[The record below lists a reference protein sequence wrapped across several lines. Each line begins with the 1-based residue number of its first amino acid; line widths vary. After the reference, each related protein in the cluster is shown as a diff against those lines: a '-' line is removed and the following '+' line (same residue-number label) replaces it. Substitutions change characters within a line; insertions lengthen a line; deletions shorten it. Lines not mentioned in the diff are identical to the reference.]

1 MVDQRSIRVALL
13 YLLLLLLF
21 ESTFEQ
27 QVQQQRL
34 SSGVEFTALF
44 ELRSSLGLRSRD
56 WPRKVDP
63 CSSWNGIRCENGSVI
78 GINISG
84 FRRTRVGKQNPQFAV
99 NSLVNFTHLVSFNAS
114 RFMLPGSIPDWFGQR
129 LSSLQVL
136 DLRSCN
142 VTGVLPSSMGNL
154 TNLTSLYLSDNRLT
168 GQIPSTLGQL
178 LSLLVLDLS
187 KNSLTGSIPS
197 SFGSLRNL
205 TSLDISSNSLRGSI
219 PPGLGALSKLQTL
232 NLSVN
237 GLTSSI
243 PSQLGDLDS
252 LVDLDLSSN
261 GLSGSVPQDLRRLR
275 NLQRIVLGNNGL
287 SGSLPVNLFPAPN
300 QLHVV
305 VLRNNRFIGNLPQV
319 LWSIPGLNLLDI
331 SDNNFTG
338 ELPTAL
344 DNNAIAAVLDMSRNK
359 FYGGLT
365 TVLRRF
371 SSTNLSGNY
380 FEGRVPDYMLDNAS
394 LTSNCLQNVSN
405 QRTLIECV
413 SFYAE
418 KGLSFDNFGR
428 PNATVPAAA
437 ESGSN
442 NRRVIILAA
451 VLGGAG
457 LIVLL
462 LLLLLLVLL
471 CVRRRNTAN
480 HRGIGV
486 EPVPTGGIPPSPGLA
501 INFSSLGDLFTYQ
514 QLLQATGDFS
524 DANLIKHGHSGDL
537 FRGVLEDGLP
547 VVIKRIDLH
556 SIKKEAYL
564 LELDFFS
571 KVSYTRV
578 VTLLGHC
585 LEKEDEKLLVYKYM
599 PNGDLSSSLYR
610 KNNLEDDSLQS
621 LDWITRLKIAIGVAE
636 GLSYL
641 HHECTP
647 PLVHRDIQAS
657 SILLDDKFEVRLGSL
672 SEVCAQESDGH
683 QNKVLLVCAPLI
695 YAIDLDLYLLAV
707 HLFDL
712 LACTLGSSTAL
723 CSYDVYCFGKVLL
736 GLVTGKLDMSASS
749 DTQMKEWL
757 EQTLPC
763 ISIYDKELVTKI
775 LDPSLLVDEDLL
787 EEVWAMAIV
796 ARSCLNPKAS
806 RRPPMRYIL
815 KALENPLRVVRED
828 NSSSARL
835 RATSSRGSWN
845 AALFGS
851 WRQSSSD
858 VTIIPAASTTK
869 AEGGSSFK
877 QPVIPEGSAIR
888 AEGGSSFKHSGT
900 TGSRGSAQKDGGD
913 NSSSWRRHSKEIFPE
928 PL

>member
-34 SSGVEFTALF
+34 SSSVEFTALF

-187 KNSLTGSIPS
+187 KNSLTGSIPP

-287 SGSLPVNLFPAPN
+287 SGSLPVNLFPAPS

-471 CVRRRNTAN
+471 CVRRRNIAN

-486 EPVPTGGIPPSPGLA
+486 EPVPTGGTPPSPGLA

-683 QNKVLLVCAPLI
+683 QNRISRLLRLP
-695 YAIDLDLYLLAV
+695 
-707 HLFDL
+707 HLFVKRI
-712 LACTLGSSTAL
+712 GSSTAL

-877 QPVIPEGSAIR
+877 
-888 AEGGSSFKHSGT
+888 HSGT